1 MIMHDEAAAA
11 GGPEASTRAAVPA
24 DRPDRYTAFLQ
35 RLRAFMAEREWKQFH
50 NPKDL
55 AIALSIEASELL
67 ELFLWKNGDEIP
79 SQVNARGEDIRDE
92 VADVG
97 IYLLQI
103 SDALGIDLFDAMAS
117 KMEKNARKYPVARAK
132 GSSRKYTELQEE

>member
-1 MIMHDEAAAA
+1 MPDAASAA
-11 GGPEASTRAAVPA
+11 GGP
-24 DRPDRYTAFLQ
+24 DRHAAFLQ
-35 RLRAFMAEREWKQFH
+35 SLRAFMAERDWKQYH

-67 ELFLWKNGDEIP
+67 ECFLWKNGDEIA
-79 SQVNARGEDIRDE
+79 SRIRTHAEEIRDE

-103 SDALGIDLFDAMAS
+103 SDALGIDLFDAMAA
-117 KMEKNARKYPVARAK
+117 KMEKNARKYPVAKAK
-132 GSSRKYTELQEE
+132 GSSRKYTELEKE